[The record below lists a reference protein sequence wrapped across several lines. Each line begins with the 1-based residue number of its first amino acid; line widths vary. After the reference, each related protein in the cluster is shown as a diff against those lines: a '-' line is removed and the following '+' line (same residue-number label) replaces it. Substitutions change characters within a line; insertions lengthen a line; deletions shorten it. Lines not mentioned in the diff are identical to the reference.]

1 MKLLAHASSG
11 IIHIIAMYYF
21 YRCFFT
27 QYKLKKELVI
37 GIYILNGI
45 YGIVYPMFTETVLQN
60 SICTSIYFLIPLCIC
75 HGKRSAKL
83 VLFTTYWVILCFS
96 EYLVYAILM
105 GIVGDFAVFYQN
117 YEYHYSIGVMLSS
130 GMTFVLLYIFGT
142 SVNLLRSKYPIYLL
156 LIMLLI
162 PISLTG
168 VLYYL
173 QQIVQMVNLQSAYNA
188 YCYITFILLLLN
200 LFVVFTISRIAQ
212 TGELKAKLAYEAQQ
226 RRDQHN
232 YHKNLAV
239 YHQKVRQLSHDMH
252 NHLLILHNA
261 LREKQY
267 DTAEQYV
274 EKQLTMLSDSKTSY
288 TGYLMLDT
296 ILDYKQQLARTK
308 QIGMQVRSMLSPDLP
323 LGEELMQDV
332 CMMLGSCLDNALEAT
347 EQIEDAAQRTIT
359 VLIKYDAF
367 YLSCR
372 IENTVAMPV
381 QIAEH
386 GLPRTTKRDSQWHGL
401 GLENVKRLAEKYDGY
416 LMVESTDALFISSF
430 VVKYR

>member
-1 MKLLAHASSG
+1 MNILANVLG
-11 IIHIIAMYYF
+11 GMIHIVAMF
-21 YRCFFT
+21 YLYSHFLK
-27 QYKLKKELVI
+27 QYRVKKEFVLAV
-37 GIYILNGI
+37 YTVTGI
-45 YGIVYPMFTETVLQN
+45 YGVVYPMF
-60 SICTSIYFLIPLCIC
+60 CTMPWQRILCSVVYISAPLFVYREKIPF
-75 HGKRSAKL
+75 KL
-83 VLFTTYWVILCFS
+83 VMFTAYYVVLGFS
-96 EYLVYAILM
+96 ELLVKAILL
-105 GIVGDFAVFYQN
+105 GYLGDFTLYYQN
-117 YEYHYSIGVMLSS
+117 YTNHYLVGVILSS
-130 GMTFVLLYIFGT
+130 VLSFALLYLFGT
-142 SVNLLRSKYPIYLL
+142 SVTLLRSRYPVYLL
-156 LIMLLI
+156 IIMLII
-162 PISLTG
+162 PVFSVGLF
-168 VLYYL
+168 YYL
-173 QQIVQMVNLQSAYNA
+173 QELVFLVNLQSAYNA

-212 TGELKAKLAYEAQQ
+212 TGELKAKLAYEEQQ

-274 EKQLTMLSDSKTSY
+274 EKQLAVISDSKTSY

-296 ILDYKQQLARTK
+296 ILDYKCQAARNK
-308 QIGMQVRSMLSPDLP
+308 RIAMQVRSLLSPDLS
-323 LGEELMQDV
+323 LSEELMQDV
-332 CMMLGSCLDNALEAT
+332 CMMLGSCLDNAIEAT
-347 EQIEDAAQRTIT
+347 EHIEDTAQRTIT

-372 IENTVAMPV
+372 IENTVAKPV

-386 GLPRTTKRDSQWHGL
+386 GLPRTTKRDSEWHGL
-401 GLENVKRLAEKYDGY
+401 GLENVKRLSEKYDGY
-416 LMVESTDALFISSF
+416 LLVECIDTLFISSF

>member
-1 MKLLAHASSG
+1 MNIFANVLGG
-11 IIHIIAMYYF
+11 IIHAAAMF
-21 YRCFFT
+21 YLYSHFLK
-27 QYKLKKELVI
+27 QYSKKKEFVLKV
-37 GIYILNGI
+37 YAVNSI
-45 YGIVYPMFTETVLQN
+45 YGVLYPMF
-60 SICTSIYFLIPLCIC
+60 CTMPWQRILCSVVYISAPLFVYREKFPI
-75 HGKRSAKL
+75 KL
-83 VLFTTYWVILCFS
+83 VMFTAFYVVLGFS
-96 EYLVYAILM
+96 ELLVKSILLGYL
-105 GIVGDFAVFYQN
+105 GDLTLYYQN
-117 YEYHYSIGVMLSS
+117 FAHHYFIGFMLSS
-130 GMTFVLLYIFGT
+130 VLSFVLLYLFGT
-142 SVNLLRSKYPIYLL
+142 SVTLLRSRYPVYLL
-156 LIMLLI
+156 IIMLII
-162 PISLTG
+162 PVFSVGLF
-168 VLYYL
+168 YYL
-173 QQIVQMVNLQSAYNA
+173 QELVFLVNLQSAYNA

-212 TGELKAKLAYEAQQ
+212 TGELKAKLAYEEQQ

-274 EKQLTMLSDSKTSY
+274 EKQLTMLSDSKTGY